1 MQKRVVEMAR
11 ETNIPLGELASRKI
25 LALCL
30 DYGVTESEVIEL
42 RREHGMTRAQR
53 SKQKWCANRMRE
65 NLSQHSD
72 ADLALLYGLPAA
84 AIKMIRE
91 LAS

>member
-1 MQKRVVEMAR
+1 MTR
-11 ETNIPLGELASRKI
+11 EINIPLGELASRKI

-30 DYGVTESEVIEL
+30 DYGVTEREVIAL
-42 RREHGMTRAQR
+42 REMHGMTRAQR
-53 SKQKWCANRMRE
+53 SAKKWCANRMRE
-65 NLSQHSD
+65 NLAQHSD
-72 ADLALLYGLPAA
+72 ADLARLYGLPAT